1 MPHQIQH
8 HRISQ
13 VLPPLNEQDPLID
26 AGVVG
31 LYIKKNG
38 RSQPFGAD
46 LPLNRYGMAALA
58 VMPVRLG
65 SAATAAACES
75 APYGCAISIPPHQVP
90 LASHR

>member
-1 MPHQIQH
+1 VNRECVKSALLEGGQA
-8 HRISQ
+8 
-13 VLPPLNEQDPLID
+13 LE
-26 AGVVG
+26 
-31 LYIKKNG
+31 IKKNG

-58 VMPVRLG
+58 VMAVRLG
-65 SAATAAACES
+65 SAATAAAGES